1 MDDNEEYQKDEYV
14 IDTIV
19 TFIEA
24 TINKE
29 HNYEAYQQA
38 REDLVKLIHEL
49 KGDKQ

>member
-1 MDDNEEYQKDEYV
+1 MDDEEYQEAEYITDV
-14 IDTIV
+14 IV
-19 TFIEA
+19 TLIEA

-49 KGDKQ
+49 KGGKQ